1 MPYPGTDRTAKKGEK
16 MKRTTLMILTM
27 CVSTIFLLNSS
38 AMGAEQLSYGQINY
52 VTLKA
57 GIYSPQSNEL
67 DGFDEG
73 FNGEIAFGHYF
84 HRNVAIEIDIGY
96 LETESKSS
104 GVNPIIGNFAKEN
117 KITAIPVTLTGKLV
131 YPSNKLEL
139 FAELGIGAYFVDM
152 TSTVTGI
159 YSIDEN
165 DTTFGFLLGL
175 GFNYDITETIFFG
188 LEGKYFWANPRFDTL
203 GSPDID
209 GIVATAN
216 LGFRF

>member
-1 MPYPGTDRTAKKGEK
+1 VPYPGTDRTAKKGEK

-96 LETESKSS
+96 LRSQ
-104 GVNPIIGNFAKEN
+104 
-117 KITAIPVTLTGKLV
+117 
-131 YPSNKLEL
+131 L
-139 FAELGIGAYFVDM
+139 F
-152 TSTVTGI
+152 
-159 YSIDEN
+159 
-165 DTTFGFLLGL
+165 
-175 GFNYDITETIFFG
+175 
-188 LEGKYFWANPRFDTL
+188 R
-203 GSPDID
+203 
-209 GIVATAN
+209 
-216 LGFRF
+216 